1 MMRETFIWLNAESFK
16 PVISKTLMHVPICRP
31 CFCVAAGY
39 NKKLELIKR
48 EVANVYHL
56 RLRESLTSTTRSLYS
71 LI

>member
-48 EVANVYHL
+48 EVANVYSL
-56 RLRESLTSTTRSLYS
+56 RLRERVSPALHGLC
-71 LI
+71 IH